1 MKEKTRL
8 NFLWINFSMAS
19 KDLGRYLI
27 QWSTS
32 LHYLYQKLSIQR
44 KTEESTTEHQKVLL
58 FNRFCCAPPLWPLY
72 QKCQIYHHD
81 AFLDSFYIKML
92 TTFPEKNESSRL
104 SSTSKIFQTFVH
116 GLTLPFLNRHTRLV
130 SPWIDIVCPIISGP
144 VVIIWW

>member
-1 MKEKTRL
+1 MDQAPWFWLFWFPESGCTLFFVNSFFPNISQRIWKFIKYTPKKMKEKTTRL

-92 TTFPEKNESSRL
+92 TTFPEKKWKL
-104 SSTSKIFQTFVH
+104 
-116 GLTLPFLNRHTRLV
+116 
-130 SPWIDIVCPIISGP
+130 
-144 VVIIWW
+144 

>member
-1 MKEKTRL
+1 
-8 NFLWINFSMAS
+8 MAS

-92 TTFPEKNESSRL
+92 TTFPEKKMEALDSAQQAKFFKHLYMVWLYHFWKKWNSL
-104 SSTSKIFQTFVH
+104 MLIAD
-116 GLTLPFLNRHTRLV
+116 RHTRLV
-130 SPWIDIVCPIISGP
+130 SPRIDIVCPIISGP